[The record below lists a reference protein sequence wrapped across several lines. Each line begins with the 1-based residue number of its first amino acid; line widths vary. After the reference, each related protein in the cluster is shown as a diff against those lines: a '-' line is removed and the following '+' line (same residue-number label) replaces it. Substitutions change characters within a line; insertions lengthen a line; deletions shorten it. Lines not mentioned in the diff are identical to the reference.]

1 MTLKLLLGILVIV
14 KKVTFKEFF
23 MAREKFGSRLG
34 FLLISAGCA
43 IGIGN
48 VWKFPYITGQYGG
61 AAFVLIYL
69 FFLAIFGI
77 PLMTMEFAVGRA
89 SRKSCASSFKT
100 LEPKGTKW
108 HLASY
113 FGMAGNYLLMM
124 FYTNVAG
131 WMLSYVF
138 KMVKGDFV
146 AATAPQIEAA
156 YDGMLAN
163 PLPQMGWMVLATLLG
178 FGICS
183 LGLQKGVER
192 ITKVMM
198 VCLLVLMAALAIN
211 SITLA
216 GAAEGLKFYLVPN
229 FERLAENGIFNAIYA
244 AMSQALFTLSLGI
257 GSMAIFGSY
266 VSKDRTL
273 LSESINITLL
283 DTGVA
288 LMAGL
293 IIFPACFSFGV
304 NPGAGPG
311 LIFETLPNIFSKMA
325 GGRFWGALFFVFLS
339 FAALSTLIAVFE
351 NILSFA
357 MDLWNWSRKKAVV
370 VNIIAII
377 VLSVPCV
384 LGFNLLKGFQ
394 PLGAGSTIL
403 DLEDFIVSYN
413 LLPLG
418 CLVYLFFC
426 TRKCGWGFK
435 NFVNEANTG
444 KGIKF
449 PMWLRPYVTYI
460 LPIIVLAVFV
470 LGYIATFTDIL

>member
-1 MTLKLLLGILVIV
+1 
-14 KKVTFKEFF
+14 

-89 SRKSCASSFKT
+89 SRKSCAASFKA
-100 LEPKGTKW
+100 LEPAGTKW

-131 WMLSYVF
+131 WMFSYVL
-138 KMVKGDFV
+138 KMVRGDFV
-146 AATAPQIEAA
+146 GASAQTISNT
-156 YDGMLAN
+156 YDSMLAE
-163 PLPQMGWMVLATLLG
+163 PLPQMLWMVIATLLG

-198 VCLLVLMAALAIN
+198 ICLLVLMAALSIN
-211 SITLA
+211 SITLD
-216 GAAEGLKFYLVPN
+216 GASEGIRFYLVPD
-229 FERLAENGIFNAIYA
+229 FGKLAENGIFNAIYA

-266 VSKDRTL
+266 VGKERTL

-304 NPGAGPG
+304 DAGSGPG
-311 LIFETLPNIFSKMA
+311 LIFETLPNIFSQMS
-325 GGRFWGALFFVFLS
+325 GGRFWGALFFIFLS

-351 NILSFA
+351 NIISFA
-357 MDLWNWSRKKAVV
+357 MDLWNWSRKKAVLI
-370 VNIIAII
+370 NIVAII
-377 VLSVPCV
+377 VLSIPCV
-384 LGFNLLKGFQ
+384 LGFNLLSGFA
-394 PLGAGSTIL
+394 PLGEGTVVL

-426 TRKCGWGFK
+426 TRKRGWGFK
-435 NFVNEANTG
+435 SFREEANIG
-444 KGIKF
+444 KGLKF
-449 PMWLRPYVTYI
+449 PSWLRVYVSYI
-460 LPIIVLAVFV
+460 LPVIVLAVFV
-470 LGYIATFTDIL
+470 LGYVAFFTDVL

>member
-1 MTLKLLLGILVIV
+1 
-14 KKVTFKEFF
+14 
-23 MAREKFGSRLG
+23 MARENFGSRLG

-77 PLMTMEFAVGRA
+77 PLITMEFAVGRA

-113 FGMAGNYLLMM
+113 FGMAGNYLLVM

-131 WMLSYVF
+131 WMLYYVF
-138 KMVKGDFV
+138 KTVKGDFINITNDTV
-146 AATAPQIEAA
+146 ETA
-156 YDGMLAN
+156 YNTMLAQ
-163 PLPQMGWMVLATLLG
+163 PLPQMGWMIIAVLLG
-178 FGICS
+178 FGVCS

-192 ITKVMM
+192 ITKIMM
-198 VCLLVLMAALAIN
+198 VCLLCLMVVLSVN
-211 SITLA
+211 SLLLD
-216 GAAEGLKFYLVPN
+216 GANEGLAFYLVPD
-229 FERLAENGIFNAIYA
+229 FKKLTENGIFNTIYA
-244 AMSQALFTLSLGI
+244 AMSQAFFTLSIGI

-266 VSKDRTL
+266 VGKEHTL
-273 LSESINITLL
+273 LTESINITVL

-293 IIFPACFSFGV
+293 IIFPACSAFGV
-304 NPGAGPG
+304 DADSGPG
-311 LIFETLPNIFSKMA
+311 LIFVTLPNIFSRMA
-325 GGRFWGALFFVFLS
+325 GGRIWGALFFIFLS

-351 NILSFA
+351 NIISFA
-357 MDLWNWSRKKAVV
+357 IDLWNWPRKKAVI
-370 VNIIAII
+370 VNIIAVI
-377 VLSVPCV
+377 VLSIPCV
-384 LGFNLLKGFQ
+384 LGFNLWSGFE
-394 PLGAGSTIL
+394 PLGSGSNIL

-418 CLVYLFFC
+418 SLVYLFFC
-426 TRKCGWGFK
+426 TRKNGWGFK
-435 NFVNEANTG
+435 NFQTEANTG
-444 KGIKF
+444 KGVRF
-449 PMWLRPYVTYI
+449 PGWLRFYVTYM
-460 LPIIVLAVFV
+460 LPVIVLAVFV
-470 LGYIATFTDIL
+470 LGYVAKFTDLL

>member
-1 MTLKLLLGILVIV
+1 
-14 KKVTFKEFF
+14 

-100 LEPKGTKW
+100 LEPEGTKW

-124 FYTNVAG
+124 FYTNVSG

-138 KMVKGDFV
+138 KMAKGDF
-146 AATAPQIEAA
+146 ANASSDAITASYNSMLAEPIPQII
-156 YDGMLAN
+156 
-163 PLPQMGWMVLATLLG
+163 WMVIAILLG

-192 ITKVMM
+192 VTKVMM
-198 VCLLVLMAALAIN
+198 VCLLGLMVVLSIN
-211 SITLA
+211 SILLD
-216 GAAEGLKFYLVPN
+216 GASEGIAFYLVPN
-229 FERLAENGIFNAIYA
+229 FENLAKNGIFNAIYA
-244 AMSQALFTLSLGI
+244 AMSQALFTLSIGI

-266 VSKDRTL
+266 VGKDRTL
-273 LSESINITLL
+273 LTESINITLL

-304 NPGAGPG
+304 DAGAGPG
-311 LIFETLPNIFSKMA
+311 LIFETLPNIFAKMT
-325 GGRFWGALFFVFLS
+325 GGRIWGTLFFVFLS

-351 NILSFA
+351 NIISFA
-357 MDLWNWSRKKAVV
+357 MDLLNWSRKKAVL

-377 VLSVPCV
+377 VLSIPCV
-384 LGFNLLKGFQ
+384 LGFNLWSSFQ
-394 PLGAGSTIL
+394 PLGEGTGIL

-426 TRKCGWGFK
+426 TRKKGWGFK
-435 NFVNEANTG
+435 NFQEEANTG

-449 PMWLRPYVTYI
+449 PNWMRVYVSYI
-460 LPIIVLAVFV
+460 LPVIVLAVFI
-470 LGYIATFTDIL
+470 LGYVATFTDLL

>member
-1 MTLKLLLGILVIV
+1 
-14 KKVTFKEFF
+14 

-34 FLLISAGCA
+34 FILISAGCA

-108 HLASY
+108 HYASG

-124 FYTNVAG
+124 FYTNVTG
-131 WMLSYVF
+131 WMLSYVY
-138 KMVKGDFV
+138 KMASGALTKASTETVKATYAATTGDFWS
-146 AATAPQIEAA
+146 QFI
-156 YDGMLAN
+156 
-163 PLPQMGWMVLATLLG
+163 WMVIAVLLG

-183 LGLQKGVER
+183 LGLKNGVER
-192 ITKVMM
+192 ITKIMM
-198 VCLLVLMAALAIN
+198 LCLFGLMIVLAIN
-211 SITLA
+211 SICLPNA
-216 GAAEGLKFYLVPN
+216 IEGIKFYLVPN
-229 FERLAENGIFNAIYA
+229 FQNLVDNGIFNAIYA
-244 AMSQALFTLSLGI
+244 AMSQAFFTLSIGI

-266 VSKDRTL
+266 IGKEKTL
-273 LSESINITLL
+273 LSESITITSL
-283 DTGVA
+283 DTVVA
-288 LMAGL
+288 LLAGL
-293 IIFPACFSFGV
+293 IIFPACFSFNV
-304 NPGAGPG
+304 EPGAGPP
-311 LIFETLPNIFSKMA
+311 LIFETLPNIFSNMP
-325 GGRFWGALFFVFLS
+325 GGQIWGALFFVFLS

-351 NILSFA
+351 NIISFA
-357 MDLWNWSRKKAVV
+357 MDLWGWSRLKSVL
-370 VNIIAII
+370 VNLVAIIA
-377 VLSVPCV
+377 LSVPCILGYTV
-384 LGFNLLKGFQ
+384 LSGFN
-394 PLGAGSTIL
+394 PLGDGSTIL

-435 NFVNEANTG
+435 NFQNEANEG
-444 KGIKF
+444 SGIKF
-449 PMWLRPYVTYI
+449 PNWLRPYVSYV
-460 LPIIVLAVFV
+460 LPVVVIIVFI
-470 LGYIATFTDIL
+470 LGYISIFTDWL

>member
-1 MTLKLLLGILVIV
+1 
-14 KKVTFKEFF
+14 
-23 MAREKFGSRLG
+23 MARENFGSRLG

-77 PLMTMEFAVGRA
+77 PLITMEFAVGRA

-113 FGMAGNYLLMM
+113 FGMAGNYLLVM

-131 WMLSYVF
+131 WMLYYVF
-138 KMVKGDFV
+138 KTVKGDFINITNDTV
-146 AATAPQIEAA
+146 ETA
-156 YDGMLAN
+156 YNTMLAQ
-163 PLPQMGWMVLATLLG
+163 PLPQMGWMIIAVLLG
-178 FGICS
+178 FGVCS

-198 VCLLVLMAALAIN
+198 VCLLCLMVVLSVN
-211 SITLA
+211 SLLLD
-216 GAAEGLKFYLVPN
+216 GANEGLAFYLVPD
-229 FERLAENGIFNAIYA
+229 FKKLTENGIFNTIYA
-244 AMSQALFTLSLGI
+244 AMSQAFFTLSIGI

-266 VSKDRTL
+266 VGKEHTL
-273 LSESINITLL
+273 LTESINITVL

-293 IIFPACFSFGV
+293 IIFPACSAFGV
-304 NPGAGPG
+304 DADSGPG
-311 LIFETLPNIFSKMA
+311 LIFVTLPNIFSRMA
-325 GGRFWGALFFVFLS
+325 GGRIWGALFFIFLS

-351 NILSFA
+351 NIISFA
-357 MDLWNWSRKKAVV
+357 IDLWNWPRKKAVI
-370 VNIIAII
+370 VNIIAVI
-377 VLSVPCV
+377 VLSIPCV
-384 LGFNLLKGFQ
+384 LGFNLWSVFE
-394 PLGAGSTIL
+394 PLGSGSNIL

-418 CLVYLFFC
+418 SLVYLFFC
-426 TRKCGWGFK
+426 TRKNGWGFK
-435 NFVNEANTG
+435 NFQTEANTG
-444 KGIKF
+444 KGVRF
-449 PMWLRPYVTYI
+449 SGWLRFYVTYM
-460 LPIIVLAVFV
+460 LPVIVLAVFV
-470 LGYIATFTDIL
+470 LGYVAKFTDLL

>member
-1 MTLKLLLGILVIV
+1 
-14 KKVTFKEFF
+14 

-100 LEPKGTKW
+100 LEPEGTKW

-124 FYTNVAG
+124 FYTNVSG

-138 KMVKGDFV
+138 KMAKGDF
-146 AATAPQIEAA
+146 ANASSDAITASYNSMLAEPIPQII
-156 YDGMLAN
+156 
-163 PLPQMGWMVLATLLG
+163 WMVIAILLG

-192 ITKVMM
+192 VTKVMM
-198 VCLLVLMAALAIN
+198 VCLLGLMVVLSIN
-211 SITLA
+211 SILLD
-216 GAAEGLKFYLVPN
+216 GASEGIAFYLVPN
-229 FERLAENGIFNAIYA
+229 FENLAKNGIFNAIYA
-244 AMSQALFTLSLGI
+244 AMSQALFTLSIGI

-266 VSKDRTL
+266 VGKDRTL
-273 LSESINITLL
+273 LTESINITLL

-304 NPGAGPG
+304 DAGAGPG
-311 LIFETLPNIFSKMA
+311 LIFETLPNIFAKMT
-325 GGRFWGALFFVFLS
+325 GGRIWGTLFFVFLS

-351 NILSFA
+351 NIISFA
-357 MDLWNWSRKKAVV
+357 MDLLNWSRKKAVL

-377 VLSVPCV
+377 VLSIPCV
-384 LGFNLLKGFQ
+384 LGFNLWSSFQ
-394 PLGAGSTIL
+394 PLGEGTGVL

-426 TRKCGWGFK
+426 TRKKGWGFK
-435 NFVNEANTG
+435 NFQEEANTG

-449 PMWLRPYVTYI
+449 PNWMRVYVSYI
-460 LPIIVLAVFV
+460 LPVIVLAVFI
-470 LGYIATFTDIL
+470 LGYVATFTDLL

>member
-1 MTLKLLLGILVIV
+1 
-14 KKVTFKEFF
+14 

-108 HLASY
+108 HIASY

-124 FYTNVAG
+124 FYTNVSG

-146 AATAPQIEAA
+146 NATSEAISA
-156 YDGMLAN
+156 SYGSMLSE
-163 PLPQMGWMVLATLLG
+163 PLPQILWMVIATLLG

-192 ITKVMM
+192 ITKIMM
-198 VCLLVLMAALAIN
+198 VCLLALMVILSVN
-211 SITLA
+211 SILLPGASKGLA
-216 GAAEGLKFYLVPN
+216 FYLVPN
-229 FERLAENGIFNAIYA
+229 FNNLVEHGIFNAIYA

-266 VSKDRTL
+266 VGKERTL

-293 IIFPACFSFGV
+293 IIFPACFAFGV
-304 NPGAGPG
+304 DAGAGPG
-311 LIFETLPNIFSKMA
+311 LIFETLPNIFSQMA
-325 GGRFWGALFFVFLS
+325 GGRLWGSLFFVFLS

-351 NILSFA
+351 NIISFA
-357 MDLWNWSRKKAVV
+357 MDLFNWSRKKAVII
-370 VNIIAII
+370 NIIAII
-377 VLSVPCV
+377 ILSVPCV
-384 LGFNLLKGFQ
+384 LGFNLWSGFE
-394 PLGAGSTIL
+394 PLGDGTVIL

-418 CLVYLFFC
+418 CLIYLFFC
-426 TRKCGWGFK
+426 TRKKGWGFK
-435 NFVNEANTG
+435 NFQEEANTG

-449 PMWLRPYVTYI
+449 PNWMRFYVSYI
-460 LPIIVLAVFV
+460 LPVIVLAVFV